1 MAEEND
7 QNAVQPQNDEQ
18 QTVPMPSVDAEQT
31 QTYAG
36 EPYAAESATE
46 PIDVQ
51 GGIEDQPTAAM
62 PVANDGASAESAA
75 AAGDTPDY
83 ASAAGERTVVGGS
96 TQDAPAQ
103 QYRPAPEY
111 GAYGPVPTQPADGT
125 AAANDTANGAPNMPP
140 QPQYGA
146 YGQASGQQPQQ
157 HLSVLGLHYRL
168 QGRRVPLQSL
178 HHFLLVHQ
186 NASIRCCIGQYMCP
200 APQTCLSA

>member
-18 QTVPMPSVDAEQT
+18 QTVPMPPVDAEQT

-83 ASAAGERTVVGGS
+83 VSAAGERTVVGGS
-96 TQDAPAQ
+96 TRRMR
-103 QYRPAPEY
+103 RPSSTVRHRNMVRT
-111 GAYGPVPTQPADGT
+111 VPCRRSRLMA
-125 AAANDTANGAPNMPP
+125 P
-140 QPQYGA
+140 QPRIA
-146 YGQASGQQPQQ
+146 LRMA
-157 HLSVLGLHYRL
+157 
-168 QGRRVPLQSL
+168 RR
-178 HHFLLVHQ
+178 
-186 NASIRCCIGQYMCP
+186 
-200 APQTCLSA
+200 TCLRSRNMERTGRLRSSRSGLAILSSEIRMRVEISRTINRTRNRITATRS

>member
-18 QTVPMPSVDAEQT
+18 QTVPMPPVDAEQT

-75 AAGDTPDY
+75 AARSKNSVKFP
-83 ASAAGERTVVGGS
+83 
-96 TQDAPAQ
+96 APAGLLFPSLKCGPEKTAF
-103 QYRPAPEY
+103 RPASENPSS
-111 GAYGPVPTQPADGT
+111 GFLFFKAYFG
-125 AAANDTANGAPNMPP
+125 
-140 QPQYGA
+140 
-146 YGQASGQQPQQ
+146 
-157 HLSVLGLHYRL
+157 
-168 QGRRVPLQSL
+168 
-178 HHFLLVHQ
+178 
-186 NASIRCCIGQYMCP
+186 
-200 APQTCLSA
+200 CL

>member
-83 ASAAGERTVVGGS
+83 ASGGRANVPWLAVPRRMRRPSSTVRHRNMVRTVPCRRS
-96 TQDAPAQ
+96 RLMA
-103 QYRPAPEY
+103 
-111 GAYGPVPTQPADGT
+111 
-125 AAANDTANGAPNMPP
+125 P
-140 QPQYGA
+140 QPRTI
-146 YGQASGQQPQQ
+146 
-157 HLSVLGLHYRL
+157 LRMV
-168 QGRRVPLQSL
+168 RR
-178 HHFLLVHQ
+178 
-186 NASIRCCIGQYMCP
+186 
-200 APQTCLSA
+200 TCLRSRNMARTGRLPDSSRSGLAILSSGIRMWVEISRTISRIRNRITAIHL

>member
-83 ASAAGERTVVGGS
+83 ASAAVERTVVGGS

-103 QYRPAPEY
+103 QYRRHRNMVRT
-111 GAYGPVPTQPADGT
+111 VPCRRSRLMA
-125 AAANDTANGAPNMPP
+125 P
-140 QPQYGA
+140 QPRTI
-146 YGQASGQQPQQ
+146 
-157 HLSVLGLHYRL
+157 LRMV
-168 QGRRVPLQSL
+168 RR
-178 HHFLLVHQ
+178 
-186 NASIRCCIGQYMCP
+186 
-200 APQTCLSA
+200 TCLRSRNMARTGRLPDSSRSGLAILSSGIRMWVEISRTISRTRNRITAIHS

>member
-75 AAGDTPDY
+75 AAG
-83 ASAAGERTVVGGS
+83 ERTVVGGS

-125 AAANDTANGAPNMPP
+125 AAANDTANGAPNMLRSRNMARTGRLPDSSR
-140 QPQYGA
+140 
-146 YGQASGQQPQQ
+146 SGLAI
-157 HLSVLGLHYRL
+157 LSSG
-168 QGRRVPLQSL
+168 
-178 HHFLLVHQ
+178 
-186 NASIRCCIGQYMCP
+186 IRMWVEISRTISRIRNRIT
-200 APQTCLSA
+200 AIHS

>member
-75 AAGDTPDY
+75 AAAIRRIMLPRR
-83 ASAAGERTVVGGS
+83 ANVPWLAVS

-146 YGQASGQQPQQ
+146 YGQASRTAAAAASQSF
-157 HLSVLGLHYRL
+157 LRESVCGWK
-168 QGRRVPLQSL
+168 
-178 HHFLLVHQ
+178 
-186 NASIRCCIGQYMCP
+186 
-200 APQTCLSA
+200 SAERSAERAIE

>member
-18 QTVPMPSVDAEQT
+18 QTVPMPPVDAEQT

-46 PIDVQ
+46 ALEV
-51 GGIEDQPTAAM
+51 GGVRGHRPTAAM

-83 ASAAGERTVVGGS
+83 ASAADERTVVGGS

-111 GAYGPVPTQPADGT
+111 GAYGPVPT
-125 AAANDTANGAPNMPP
+125 
-140 QPQYGA
+140 YG
-146 YGQASGQQPQQ
+146 S
-157 HLSVLGLHYRL
+157 R
-168 QGRRVPLQSL
+168 GRRV
-178 HHFLLVHQ
+178 
-186 NASIRCCIGQYMCP
+186 
-200 APQTCLSA
+200 APQPRTILRMVRRTYPRSRNMARTGRLRSSRSGLAILSSEIRMWVEISRTISRTRNRITAIHS

>member
-62 PVANDGASAESAA
+62 PVAERWRFGGIRGCGGRYVGLCFRGGRTYRGWRFHAGCAGPAVPSGTGIWCVRSRAD
-75 AAGDTPDY
+75 AAG
-83 ASAAGERTVVGGS
+83 
-96 TQDAPAQ
+96 
-103 QYRPAPEY
+103 
-111 GAYGPVPTQPADGT
+111 
-125 AAANDTANGAPNMPP
+125 
-140 QPQYGA
+140 
-146 YGQASGQQPQQ
+146 
-157 HLSVLGLHYRL
+157 
-168 QGRRVPLQSL
+168 
-178 HHFLLVHQ
+178 
-186 NASIRCCIGQYMCP
+186 
-200 APQTCLSA
+200 

>member
-18 QTVPMPSVDAEQT
+18 QTVPMPPVDAEQT

-96 TQDAPAQ
+96 AQDA
-103 QYRPAPEY
+103 RPSSTVRHRNMVRTVPCRRSRLMAP
-111 GAYGPVPTQPADGT
+111 QPRT
-125 AAANDTANGAPNMPP
+125 VLRMVRRTCPAAAIWRVRAGSA
-140 QPQYGA
+140 A
-146 YGQASGQQPQQ
+146 AAAASQSF
-157 HLSVLGLHYRL
+157 LRESVCGWK
-168 QGRRVPLQSL
+168 
-178 HHFLLVHQ
+178 
-186 NASIRCCIGQYMCP
+186 
-200 APQTCLSA
+200 SAERSAERAIE

>member
-18 QTVPMPSVDAEQT
+18 QTVPMPPVDAEQT

-83 ASAAGERTVVGGS
+83 ASAADERTVVGGS
-96 TQDAPAQ
+96 TQDAPG
-103 QYRPAPEY
+103 PA
-111 GAYGPVPTQPADGT
+111 VPSGTGIWCVRSRAD
-125 AAANDTANGAPNMPP
+125 AAG
-140 QPQYGA
+140 
-146 YGQASGQQPQQ
+146 
-157 HLSVLGLHYRL
+157 
-168 QGRRVPLQSL
+168 
-178 HHFLLVHQ
+178 
-186 NASIRCCIGQYMCP
+186 
-200 APQTCLSA
+200 

>member
-18 QTVPMPSVDAEQT
+18 KTVPMPPVDAEQT

-75 AAGDTPDY
+75 AVPSAGCVGTGPY
-83 ASAAGERTVVGGS
+83 APYSGAGRYCWAGASCVEPPTTVRSSAAE
-96 TQDAPAQ
+96 A
-103 QYRPAPEY
+103 
-111 GAYGPVPTQPADGT
+111 
-125 AAANDTANGAPNMPP
+125 
-140 QPQYGA
+140 
-146 YGQASGQQPQQ
+146 
-157 HLSVLGLHYRL
+157 
-168 QGRRVPLQSL
+168 
-178 HHFLLVHQ
+178 
-186 NASIRCCIGQYMCP
+186 
-200 APQTCLSA
+200 

>member
-18 QTVPMPSVDAEQT
+18 QTVPMPPVDAEQT

-83 ASAAGERTVVGGS
+83 ASAADERTVVGGS

-125 AAANDTANGAPNMPP
+125 AAANDTANGAPNIPP

-146 YGQASGQQPQQ
+146 YGQAPQQPQRPRNPFF
-157 HLSVLGLHYRL
+157 GN
-168 QGRRVPLQSL
+168 P
-178 HHFLLVHQ
+178 
-186 NASIRCCIGQYMCP
+186 
-200 APQTCLSA
+200 

>member
-18 QTVPMPSVDAEQT
+18 QTVPMPPVDAEQT

-75 AAGDTPDY
+75 ALAIRRIMLPQRANVPWSTAPRRMRRPSSTVRHRNMVRTVPY
-83 ASAAGERTVVGGS
+83 RRSRLVAPQPRTVLRMALRMARRTCLRSRNMERTGRLRSSRSGLAILSSEIRMRVEIS
-96 TQDAPAQ
+96 RTIN
-103 QYRPAPEY
+103 R
-111 GAYGPVPTQPADGT
+111 TRNRIT
-125 AAANDTANGAPNMPP
+125 ATR
-140 QPQYGA
+140 
-146 YGQASGQQPQQ
+146 S
-157 HLSVLGLHYRL
+157 
-168 QGRRVPLQSL
+168 
-178 HHFLLVHQ
+178 
-186 NASIRCCIGQYMCP
+186 
-200 APQTCLSA
+200 

>member
-75 AAGDTPDY
+75 AAGDTSDY
-83 ASAAGERTVVGGS
+83 ASAAGGLRFHAGCAGPAVPSGTGIWCVRS
-96 TQDAPAQ
+96 RADAA
-103 QYRPAPEY
+103 
-111 GAYGPVPTQPADGT
+111 G
-125 AAANDTANGAPNMPP
+125 
-140 QPQYGA
+140 
-146 YGQASGQQPQQ
+146 
-157 HLSVLGLHYRL
+157 
-168 QGRRVPLQSL
+168 
-178 HHFLLVHQ
+178 
-186 NASIRCCIGQYMCP
+186 
-200 APQTCLSA
+200 

>member
-18 QTVPMPSVDAEQT
+18 QTVPMPPVDAEQT

-75 AAGDTPDY
+75 AAGY
-83 ASAAGERTVVGGS
+83 AGLCFRGGRTYRGWRFHAGCAGPAVPSGTGIWCVRSRADAAG
-96 TQDAPAQ
+96 
-103 QYRPAPEY
+103 
-111 GAYGPVPTQPADGT
+111 
-125 AAANDTANGAPNMPP
+125 
-140 QPQYGA
+140 
-146 YGQASGQQPQQ
+146 
-157 HLSVLGLHYRL
+157 
-168 QGRRVPLQSL
+168 
-178 HHFLLVHQ
+178 
-186 NASIRCCIGQYMCP
+186 
-200 APQTCLSA
+200 

>member
-18 QTVPMPSVDAEQT
+18 QTVPMPPVDAEQT

-83 ASAAGERTVVGGS
+83 ASAADERTRGWRFHAGCAGS
-96 TQDAPAQ
+96 AVPSGTGIWCVRSRADAA
-103 QYRPAPEY
+103 
-111 GAYGPVPTQPADGT
+111 G
-125 AAANDTANGAPNMPP
+125 
-140 QPQYGA
+140 
-146 YGQASGQQPQQ
+146 
-157 HLSVLGLHYRL
+157 
-168 QGRRVPLQSL
+168 
-178 HHFLLVHQ
+178 
-186 NASIRCCIGQYMCP
+186 
-200 APQTCLSA
+200 

>member
-111 GAYGPVPTQPADGT
+111 GAYGPVPTQPAGWHRSRERYCEWCAEHTPAAAIWRVRAGFRT
-125 AAANDTANGAPNMPP
+125 AAAA
-140 QPQYGA
+140 
-146 YGQASGQQPQQ
+146 ASQSF
-157 HLSVLGLHYRL
+157 LRESVCGWK
-168 QGRRVPLQSL
+168 
-178 HHFLLVHQ
+178 
-186 NASIRCCIGQYMCP
+186 
-200 APQTCLSA
+200 SAERSAEYAIE

>member
-75 AAGDTPDY
+75 AAGDTSDY

-125 AAANDTANGAPNMPP
+125 
-140 QPQYGA
+140 QPRTI
-146 YGQASGQQPQQ
+146 
-157 HLSVLGLHYRL
+157 LRMV
-168 QGRRVPLQSL
+168 RR
-178 HHFLLVHQ
+178 
-186 NASIRCCIGQYMCP
+186 
-200 APQTCLSA
+200 TCLRSRNMARTGRLPDSSRSGLAILSSGIRMWVEISRTISRTRNRITAIHS

>member
-18 QTVPMPSVDAEQT
+18 QTVPMPPVDAEQT

-75 AAGDTPDY
+75 AAAIRRIMLPRRTNVPWL
-83 ASAAGERTVVGGS
+83 AVPRRMRRPSSTVRHRNMVRTVPCRRS
-96 TQDAPAQ
+96 RLMA
-103 QYRPAPEY
+103 
-111 GAYGPVPTQPADGT
+111 
-125 AAANDTANGAPNMPP
+125 P
-140 QPQYGA
+140 QPRTILRMVRRTYPRSRNMARTGRLRSSR
-146 YGQASGQQPQQ
+146 SGLAI
-157 HLSVLGLHYRL
+157 LS
-168 QGRRVPLQSL
+168 SE
-178 HHFLLVHQ
+178 
-186 NASIRCCIGQYMCP
+186 IRMWVEISRTISRTRNRIT
-200 APQTCLSA
+200 AIHS